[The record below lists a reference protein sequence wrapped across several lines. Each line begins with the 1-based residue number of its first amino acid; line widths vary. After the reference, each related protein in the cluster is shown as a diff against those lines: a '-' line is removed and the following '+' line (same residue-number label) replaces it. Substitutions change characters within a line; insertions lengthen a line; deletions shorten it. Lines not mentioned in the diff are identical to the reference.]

1 MCVMVFDANRK
12 SQAENKIFMGYL
24 NVKSQHS
31 EAPSLYNAHTLR
43 LFSDI
48 YVNKCIFYSWAF
60 LRTIA

>member
-12 SQAENKIFMGYL
+12 SQAENTIFMGYL
-24 NVKSQHS
+24 NVKSRHF

-60 LRTIA
+60 HMLC